1 MIFGKDR
8 IMSRVGKQIIKI
20 PQDVKVD
27 FDPKSRVLNVTGPHG
42 SLSRQ
47 LRREVV
53 VNLDEESVSFDVKGD
68 DLFSKALW
76 GTYASHASNMVQ
88 GVSDRFEKRLVVEG
102 VGYTVEVLEN
112 SLTLKVGFSH
122 PVVISIPEGLEVSV
136 EKNTISVKGVN
147 KELVGSFCARVR
159 SVKKPEPYKGKGI
172 RYENETV
179 RRKQGKRAA

>member
-1 MIFGKDR
+1 
-8 IMSRVGKQIIKI
+8 MSRVGKQIIKI
-20 PQDVKVD
+20 PQDVKVN
-27 FDPKSRVLNVTGPHG
+27 FDPKSGIFSVAGPHG
-42 SLSRQ
+42 NLSRQ
-47 LRREVV
+47 FRSEVI
-53 VNLDEESVSFDVKGD
+53 VNLDEDSVSFDVKGE

-76 GTYASHASNMVQ
+76 GTYSSHAANMVQ

-102 VGYTVEVLEN
+102 IGYTVEVTDN

-122 PVVISIPEGLEVSV
+122 PVTISIPEGLEVSV
-136 EKNTISVKGVN
+136 EKNTISVKGVD
-147 KELVGSFCARVR
+147 KELVGGFCARVK